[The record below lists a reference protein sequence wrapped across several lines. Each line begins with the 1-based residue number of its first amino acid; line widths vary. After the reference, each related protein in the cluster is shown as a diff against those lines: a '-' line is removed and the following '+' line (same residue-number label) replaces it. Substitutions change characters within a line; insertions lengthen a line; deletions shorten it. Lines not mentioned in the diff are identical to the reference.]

1 MKKLVSIFF
10 IAILCVAVNNSAFSQ
25 NVNVGPVAPATYPN
39 LTLAFAAIN
48 AGTHGAGAIAVT
60 IVANTIEA
68 PTGAVLNGGVFTSL
82 TIMPTANVFV
92 EGKTP
97 AVGVITLDG
106 ADNVTIDGRIGGTGS
121 TISLTI
127 ANDSTGNCVRM
138 QNGASN
144 NILRYT
150 NCHGRTGQGTLI
162 NVAQSLAATGGNN
175 NNTIEFNVTKRGV
188 RGIQTFG
195 TAGLFTNDNT
205 IIRNNKVKNFTALG
219 IFMGSQILNTDCV
232 DNEVFFDS
240 AAPVQTTTTTC
251 IQLQGTGV
259 TNIMRNRI
267 YGTENAVGLTTQ
279 WRGMITLPASNAPL
293 PNPATTTANIIN
305 NSVALLPNNATGLL
319 VLGIQTQFSAAATSI
334 SYTANTYNNTVL
346 IGGTTS
352 AATGALTEAILGN
365 VVTPIGTQTYTN
377 NLFNNISNNRRFG
390 GSVSAFHIGQDI
402 DSMSNLTTNADYNL
416 AYALDTV
423 RGFAASFGTFAYR
436 NSAIEAY
443 KRATCPFN
451 IEQHTAFKDVN
462 FQTTTSNLAL
472 GLVGGDL
479 CGLSTALVPT
489 DINGV
494 ARSANYPYK
503 GAYEGPALKVL
514 TLGARLEGVNTT
526 EGITVALVNGACGI
540 ASTGSSDLISGSSNF
555 CFGDSISNGTGY
567 YIDIKTR
574 SHIDTYSATLLSF
587 VGGSLSYD
595 FKTAASQ
602 AFGSNQVN
610 DGGVFA
616 LYGGDINQNGNVDG
630 TDAALVDNDA
640 SNFVL
645 GCNIPTDVNN
655 NGFVD
660 GTDAAITDNNAF
672 NFVISVT
679 PCPPGPTSPEI
690 INNTE
695 NKQSPVLK
703 TNVTL
708 EAAQF

>member
-1 MKKLVSIFF
+1 MKKLFMVMVMSF
-10 IAILCVAVNNSAFSQ
+10 LSMTVTNLFSQ
-25 NVNVGPVAPATYPN
+25 NVNVGPVAPATYSN
-39 LTLAFAAIN
+39 LASAFAAIN
-48 AGTHGAGAIAVT
+48 LGTHGAGAIEVT
-60 IVANTIEA
+60 IVANTIEP
-68 PTGAVLNGGVFTSL
+68 PTGAVLNGGVFASL
-82 TIMPTANVFV
+82 TVMPTANVFV
-92 EGKTP
+92 SGKTP
-97 AVGVITLDG
+97 AVGVITLNG
-106 ADNVTIDGRIGGTGS
+106 ADNVTIDGRIGGIGS
-121 TISLTI
+121 TISLTVE
-127 ANDSTGNCVRM
+127 NDSTGNCVRF

-205 IIRNNKVKNFTALG
+205 IIRNNKVKNFTAIG
-219 IFMGSQILNTDCV
+219 IFMGSQLVNTDCL

-240 AAPVQTTTTTC
+240 TAPVQTTTTTC
-251 IQLQGTGV
+251 IQAQGTGV

-279 WRGMITLPASNAPL
+279 WRGMITLPATNAPL
-293 PNPATTTANIIN
+293 PNPATTTVNIIN
-305 NSVALLPNNATGLL
+305 NSVALLPNNTTGLL
-319 VLGIQTQFSAAATSI
+319 ILGIQTQFSAAATSI

-346 IGGTTS
+346 IGGTT
-352 AATGALTEAILGN
+352 AATIGALTEAILGN

-390 GSVSAFHIGQDI
+390 GSASAFHIGQGI
-402 DSMSNLTTNADYNL
+402 DSSSNLTTNADYNL
-416 AYALDTV
+416 AYATDSL
-423 RGFAASFGTFAYR
+423 RGYAAEFGSFIYPNG
-436 NSAIEAY
+436 AIEAY

-451 IEQHTAFKDVN
+451 IEQHTAFKNVN

-479 CGLSTALVPT
+479 CGMPTALVPT

-494 ARSANYPYK
+494 PRNATYPYK

-526 EGITVALVNGACGI
+526 QNVTVALVNASCGI
-540 ASTGSSDLISGSSNF
+540 ASTGSSDLISGSGNF
-555 CFGDSISNGTGY
+555 CFGDSISNGTPY
-567 YIDIKTR
+567 YIAVRSK
-574 SHIDTYSATLLSF
+574 SHIETFSATLLSF
-587 VGGSLSYD
+587 TANALAYD

-616 LYGGDINQNGNVDG
+616 FYGGDVNQNGNVDG
-630 TDAALVDNDA
+630 TDAALIDNDA

-645 GCNIPTDVNN
+645 GCNVTTDVNN

-679 PCPPGPTSPEI
+679 PCPPGPTSPVI

-695 NKQSPVLK
+695 NKQSTILK
-703 TNVTL
+703 NNAVL
-708 EAAQF
+708 EAAPF

>member
-1 MKKLVSIFF
+1 MVMAFLSMTVTN
-10 IAILCVAVNNSAFSQ
+10 LFSQ
-25 NVNVGPVAPATYPN
+25 NVNVGPVVPATYPN
-39 LTLAFAAIN
+39 LASAFAAIN

-60 IVANTIEA
+60 IVANTIEP
-68 PTGAVLNGGVFTSL
+68 PTGAVLNGGVFASL
-82 TIMPTANVFV
+82 TVMPTTNVFV
-92 EGKTP
+92 GGKVAG
-97 AVGVITLDG
+97 AVGVITLNG

-127 ANDSTGNCVRM
+127 ELDSSGNCVRM
-138 QNGASN
+138 QNGATN

-150 NCHGRTGQGTLI
+150 NCHGRTNQGTLI

-175 NNTIEFNVTKRGV
+175 NNTIEFNVTKRGI

-195 TAGLFTNDNT
+195 TATLFTNDNT
-205 IIRNNKVKNFTALG
+205 IIKNNKVKNFSAIG
-219 IFMGSQILNTDCV
+219 IFMGSQLVNTDCL

-240 AAPVQTTTTTC
+240 AATVQASTTC
-251 IQLQGTGV
+251 IQTQGSGV

-267 YGTENAVGLTTQ
+267 YGTENAVGPTTN
-279 WRGMITLPASNAPL
+279 WRGMITLPASNSPL
-293 PNPATTTANIIN
+293 PNPATTTVNIFN
-305 NSVALLPNNATGLL
+305 NSVALFPTNTTGVLT
-319 VLGIQTQFSAAATSI
+319 LGIQTQFSAATTSLG
-334 SYTANTYNNTVL
+334 YTVNTYNNTCV

-352 AATGALTEAILGN
+352 AATGALTECIFGN
-365 VVTPIGTQTYTN
+365 VVTPIGAQTYVN

-390 GSVSAFHIGQDI
+390 GSATAFHLGQGI
-402 DSMSNLTTNADYNL
+402 DSTSNLTTNADYNL
-416 AYALDTV
+416 AFALDSV
-423 RGFAASFGTFAYR
+423 RGFAAEFGSFAYR

-479 CGLSTALVPT
+479 CGLPTALVPT

-494 ARSANYPYK
+494 PRSANYPYK

-526 EGITVALVNGACGI
+526 QNVTVALVNASCGI
-540 ASTGSSDLISGSSNF
+540 ASTGSSDLISGSGNF
-555 CFGDSISNGTGY
+555 CFGDSITNGTPY
-567 YIDIKTR
+567 YIDVRSK
-574 SHIDTYSATLLSF
+574 SHIETYSATLLSF
-587 VGGSLSYD
+587 TANALTYD

-616 LYGGDINQNGNVDG
+616 FYGGDVNQNGNVDG
-630 TDAALVDNDA
+630 TDAALIDNDA

-645 GCNIPTDVNN
+645 GCNVTTDVNN

-679 PCPPGPTSPEI
+679 PCPPGPTSPVI

-695 NKQSPVLK
+695 NKQSSILK
-703 TNVTL
+703 NNAVL
-708 EAAQF
+708 EAAPF